1 MVMETLLACLRQLKP
16 IAAGDAAVITSYFHT
31 RQAKEGEYLLE
42 VGQVCRTLFFIT
54 TGVLRIFGVNERGQD
69 ITHYFI
75 GDRKFCTILKS
86 FNEETI
92 ADDGIQA
99 CCDVR
104 LLYIRKRDLLEL
116 YQKLPYMVDLINQ
129 VNQERMLEKI
139 RLKNIYSG
147 EDAANRYKLFLMEQA
162 DVANRVP
169 QHHIASYLNITPQSL
184 SRIRR
189 SLS

>member
-1 MVMETLLACLRQLKP
+1 MEMETLLAFLRQLKP
-16 IAAGDAAVITSYFHT
+16 IADDDAAVITSYFKF
-31 RQAKEGEYLLE
+31 RQAKEGECLLE
-42 VGQVCRTLFFIT
+42 PGQVCRTLFFIT
-54 TGVLRIFGVNERGQD
+54 TGVMRIFGVNDRGQD

-75 GDRKFCTILKS
+75 SDKQFCTILKS
-86 FNEETI
+86 FNGETI

-99 CCDVR
+99 CCDVD
-104 LLYIRKRDLLEL
+104 LLYIGKRDLLEL
-116 YQKLPYMVDLINQ
+116 YQKLPYMVDLINE

-147 EDAANRYKLFLMEQA
+147 EDAANRYKLFLTEQA

-189 SLS
+189 GLS

>member
-1 MVMETLLACLRQLKP
+1 MAMDTLLTFLRQLKP
-16 IAAGDAAVITSYFHT
+16 IAADDAAIISSYFHT

-42 VGQVCRTLFFIT
+42 PGQVCRTLFFIT
-54 TGVLRIFGVNERGQD
+54 TGVMRIFGVNESGQD

-75 GDRKFCTILKS
+75 GDKQFCTILKS

-99 CCDVR
+99 CCEVS
-104 LLYIRKRDLLEL
+104 LLYIRKRDLLQL
-116 YQKLPYMVDLINQ
+116 YQKLPYMVDLISQ

-147 EDAANRYKLFLMEQA
+147 EDAANRYKLFLREQA

-189 SLS
+189 DLS